1 MMHLCYIYVYEYRA
15 LKNIDFSFDARYVCT
30 YNAQKYELTIARSNQ
45 LPSDFWARGIYSIT
59 GVFGENGMGKSTL
72 MSLLMEAI
80 VEGVDVKNV
89 NAIFVYTDGDKI
101 LYYVGAPNAKIVI
114 KNPDGLDIQ
123 STDTLKKAKVF
134 YFSGHFNPENSDIR
148 NQEWAGLYNGST
160 RYRLVKDYESYVN
173 ADGLQMVNPLL
184 TYLRC
189 HLNQNDYRICQLL
202 GDKDIVKNFSTF
214 KVPQYALFLSNEAG
228 LNAMQRG
235 KIKGKECRFVGLR
248 YSWHSLKE
256 LAKANLI
263 YNNILNLVSDTSYF
277 DDEKNILVDWNEY
290 LVNENDVFSAFEK
303 FINTFKE
310 DKRHVLNMVFRALL
324 KLDATADFDEQGGLY
339 YLKFET
345 EYEKVRQIVEV
356 QKKSPYLTSRY
367 FDFHFA
373 QELNGTPNVLSSG
386 EMEFLN
392 LFSRIYDAAEL
403 APMKFANI
411 DVPVIYLLDEAE
423 IGYHPSWQLQYVKF
437 LQDFLGALM
446 VRAGVNFQVI
456 IATHSPFLQSDI
468 PQCCA
473 NYIRLN
479 KDGKRCNVRNSV
491 PETFGAN
498 MFNLYRESFFLND
511 GMIGQ
516 FAQDTINRI
525 VDMITH
531 NEDLEKVQQYVQL
544 VGDESIRICLENMIL
559 ENYRTENEVS
569 RLKQYYR
576 KQLQLMEDE

>member
-1 MMHLCYIYVYEYRA
+1 MMHLCYIYVYKYRA
-15 LKNIDFSFDARYVCT
+15 LKNIDFSFDARYVCN
-30 YNAQKYELTIARSNQ
+30 YNVHKKELTIARSNK
-45 LPSDFWARGIYSIT
+45 LPSDFWSRGIYSIT
-59 GVFGENGMGKSTL
+59 GIFGENGMGKSTL

-148 NQEWAGLYNGST
+148 NQEWKGLYNGTT
-160 RYRLVKDYESYVN
+160 RYRLVKDFESYVN
-173 ADGLQMVNPLL
+173 DEGLRMVNPLL

-189 HLNQNDYRICQLL
+189 HLNQNDYRICRLL
-202 GDKDIVKNFSTF
+202 GDKDITKNFSTF
-214 KVPQYALFLSNEAG
+214 KVPHYVIFSPNEAG
-228 LNAMQRG
+228 LNSIHNG
-235 KIKGKECRFVGLR
+235 KIRNKDCKIVSLQYSSNSLREFV
-248 YSWHSLKE
+248 
-256 LAKANLI
+256 KANLI
-263 YNNILNLVSDTSYF
+263 YNNILNLISDTGF
-277 DDEKNILVDWNEY
+277 IDDEVSILADWNEY
-290 LVNENDVFSAFEK
+290 LIGENDVFSAFEK
-303 FINTFKE
+303 FINTFE
-310 DKRHVLNMVFRALL
+310 DGQKRILSMVLCALRE
-324 KLDATADFDEQGGLY
+324 LDVTANFDARLGIY
-339 YLKFET
+339 YLSFET
-345 EYEKVRQIVEV
+345 AYEMV
-356 QKKSPYLTSRY
+356 QHIIEEEQQSPYLTARY

-468 PQCCA
+468 PLCCA

-525 VDMITH
+525 VDMITR

-544 VGDESIRICLENMIL
+544 VGDESIRICLEDMIS
-559 ENYRTENEVS
+559 ENYHTENEVS